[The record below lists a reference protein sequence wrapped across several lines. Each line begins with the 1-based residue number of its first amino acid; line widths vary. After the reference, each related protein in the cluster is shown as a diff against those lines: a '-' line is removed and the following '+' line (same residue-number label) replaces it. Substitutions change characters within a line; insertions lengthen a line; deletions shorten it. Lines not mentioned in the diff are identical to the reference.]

1 MSLSSLRCLACRMS
15 SQVNS
20 VGVEFLHV
28 EAWIF
33 LVQKRK
39 VKPFPWHFWVYF
51 WNFLKR
57 ILGICWQQ
65 MNTHASSGEELY
77 IIFAHSWSTK
87 CDQISSFPRVC
98 QDSLPIHLAHYNPLK
113 TQLWTEDA
121 DDPQMI
127 KGNQVLILLFSWTVG
142 LRWSVQMNKP
152 GLVIVIVDHNF
163 GPWGFNW
170 LRSIGCLFFG
180 LLESL
185 MSGMEFQQSQ
195 MLGAIDHSKLVV
207 LGWRSLLSF
216 NKHFS
221 KLEVWCGDTTE
232 FTQLLCL
239 MYKYNQPCHHTAM
252 NFKMENLQL
261 PLTCLLCWVHWWS
274 AIIPAVGLL
283 QL

>member
-1 MSLSSLRCLACRMS
+1 MRCLFQALRCLACRMS

-163 GPWGFNW
+163 GTLGVQLTEIHW
-170 LRSIGCLFFG
+170 LLVFWGCL
-180 LLESL
+180 S
-185 MSGMEFQQSQ
+185 
-195 MLGAIDHSKLVV
+195 HSCQA
-207 LGWRSLLSF
+207 WSF
-216 NKHFS
+216 NS
-221 KLEVWCGDTTE
+221 RRCLVRLTTP
-232 FTQLLCL
+232 
-239 MYKYNQPCHHTAM
+239 N
-252 NFKMENLQL
+252 
-261 PLTCLLCWVHWWS
+261 WWF
-274 AIIPAVGLL
+274 
-283 QL
+283 